1 MSKEALEKHLR
12 IMEDMEKKLKKQ
24 LQSVSERTPLPGSP
38 TNGGITMGEAL
49 KRIQEA
55 QIELKD
61 TIRILEESRR
71 KRKEAERVLEESRR
85 KRKEAERELQRAKVE
100 LEPIEAAWQLNTLLN

>member
-12 IMEDMEKKLKKQ
+12 IMEDMERRLKKQ
-24 LQSVSERTPLPGSP
+24 LQSVSEKTPLPGSP
-38 TNGGITMGEAL
+38 TKGGITMVEAL

-61 TIRILEESRR
+61 TI
-71 KRKEAERVLEESRR
+71 RVLEESRR

-100 LEPIEAAWQLNTLLN
+100 LEPIEASWQLNTLLN